1 MKNKKDDFRLETCD
15 LKITNNQTKIYL
27 KGWAHYNKY
36 KIIVTKKNSTK
47 RLFEFEGNESKY
59 DVCLYFCEPIEDNNY
74 GFDYKTTIDEQLKE
88 IDIYLETSEFK
99 KIVFKVRNNK
109 FHNILMRIKKIF
121 VMLKKAIRLF
131 WKEYHFLVPPVMLKK
146 YFMEFKNRMKIINN
160 ENSKCYNQNIS
171 EEYHEWINRYEIFN
185 SKKTKL
191 NNIEFVILGNE
202 KIDFKDEKIH
212 YLKNNIGEILAKI
225 NTKYICFLTSDCILN
240 NNFNPNVMA
249 DIKNDYDFIYS
260 DNDMIIDNEREKPLF
275 KPDWSPDTI
284 LGANYIGQLFIV
296 KTDIAKKNLNNN
308 LPENIYAYI
317 LSTAFNCKRIKHISK
332 ILYHTKKYNDNQ
344 DENFEIVKE
353 FLKNEKVKIL
363 KNNDKETLT
372 VEYELKK
379 QPLVSIVIPTKD
391 APETLDTCLK
401 SVYEKSTYKN
411 FEIILIDNNSCAPS
425 TFKLFEEYKN
435 KYKNFNVVRM
445 ECPFNYSYINN
456 QAVMNHSKGEYIVL
470 LNNDTEIITPN
481 WLELMLGYASKKHIG
496 TVGAKL
502 LFNDDTLQHAGL
514 IIGKG
519 GLAGHAHY
527 GADRYD
533 VGMQWELKIP
543 YDVSGNTAACLM
555 ISKEKYMEVGG
566 LEEQLQVAFNDV
578 DFNLKV
584 REKGYNNIYLPIV
597 ELYHYESKTRGL
609 DTTPEKQKRFMQEW
623 QFMMNKWNDKLKY
636 DPYYNDNFSKTNDY
650 KLDASKES
658 FKYE

>member
-185 SKKTKL
+185 NKKTKL

-202 KIDFKDEKIH
+202 KIDLKDEKIH

>member
-1 MKNKKDDFRLETCD
+1 MKNKKDDFRLEICD

-109 FHNILMRIKKIF
+109 IHNILMRIKKIF

-146 YFMEFKNRMKIINN
+146 YFMEFKNRMKTINN

-185 SKKTKL
+185 NKKTKL

-202 KIDFKDEKIH
+202 KIDLKDEKIH
-212 YLKNNIGEILAKI
+212 YLKNNIGEILEKI

-435 KYKNFNVVRM
+435 KHKNFNVVRM

-650 KLDASKES
+650 KLDASKEG

>member
-1 MKNKKDDFRLETCD
+1 M
-15 LKITNNQTKIYL
+15 
-27 KGWAHYNKY
+27 
-36 KIIVTKKNSTK
+36 
-47 RLFEFEGNESKY
+47 
-59 DVCLYFCEPIEDNNY
+59 
-74 GFDYKTTIDEQLKE
+74 
-88 IDIYLETSEFK
+88 
-99 KIVFKVRNNK
+99 
-109 FHNILMRIKKIF
+109 M
-121 VMLKKAIRLF
+121 
-131 WKEYHFLVPPVMLKK
+131 
-146 YFMEFKNRMKIINN
+146 
-160 ENSKCYNQNIS
+160 
-171 EEYHEWINRYEIFN
+171 
-185 SKKTKL
+185 
-191 NNIEFVILGNE
+191 
-202 KIDFKDEKIH
+202 
-212 YLKNNIGEILAKI
+212 
-225 NTKYICFLTSDCILN
+225 
-240 NNFNPNVMA
+240 
-249 DIKNDYDFIYS
+249 
-260 DNDMIIDNEREKPLF
+260 
-275 KPDWSPDTI
+275 
-284 LGANYIGQLFIV
+284 
-296 KTDIAKKNLNNN
+296 
-308 LPENIYAYI
+308 
-317 LSTAFNCKRIKHISK
+317 
-332 ILYHTKKYNDNQ
+332 
-344 DENFEIVKE
+344 EIVKE

-650 KLDASKES
+650 KLDASKEG

>member
-1 MKNKKDDFRLETCD
+1 MKNKKDDFYLEICD

-27 KGWAHYNKY
+27 KGRAHYKKY

-47 RLFEFEGNESKY
+47 RIFEFEGNGSRY

-74 GFDYKTTIDEQLKE
+74 GFDYKTTIDEKLKE

-109 FHNILMRIKKIF
+109 FYNIFMKIKKIF
-121 VMLKKAIRLF
+121 IMLKKAIRLF

-146 YFMEFKNRMKIINN
+146 YFMEFKNRMKTINN
-160 ENSKCYNQNIS
+160 ENSKCYNQNII
-171 EEYHEWINRYEIFN
+171 EEYHKWINHYEIFN
-185 SKKTKL
+185 NKKIKL

-202 KIDFKDEKIH
+202 KIDLKDEKIH
-212 YLKNNIGEILAKI
+212 YLKNNIEEILPKI

-240 NNFNPNVMA
+240 NNFNSNVMA

-296 KTDIAKKNLNNN
+296 KTDVAKKNLNNN

-353 FLKNEKVKIL
+353 FLKKEKVKIL

-391 APETLDTCLK
+391 APESLDTCLK

-435 KYKNFNVVRM
+435 KHKNFNVVRM

-456 QAVMNHSKGEYIVL
+456 QAVMNYSKGEYIVL

-481 WLELMLGYASKKHIG
+481 WLELMLGYATKENIG

-527 GADRYD
+527 GDNRYD

-578 DFNLKV
+578 DFNLKI

-650 KLDASKES
+650 KLDASKED